1 MKKLILYAD
10 KDTVRVF
17 MDDMGTIDEIT
28 VIKADGRIYVD
39 MDVLMNVIGW
49 KLEDADSLMQVYT
62 YRRL

>member
-1 MKKLILYAD
+1 MKRLILYAD
-10 KDTVRVF
+10 KDIIKVF
-17 MDDMGTIDEIT
+17 VDGLGSVDDIKI
-28 VIKADGRIYVD
+28 IKADGRIYVD